1 MYVCDHCGKGSQVGM
16 NVSHSH
22 VRTKKRSKPNLHRTT
37 LVYNGRRQTMK
48 LCTKCLR
55 LAKKKS
61 VLGYKVKAKGKTEV
75 IQTSFSAPEERKSSV
90 KVKLV
95 EKREASTLSADIA
108 RAMEQKTKISRKPAE
123 KKVKSK
129 VQGE

>member
-1 MYVCDHCGKGSQVGM
+1 MYACDHCGKSSQVGM

-37 LVYNGRRQTMK
+37 LVYGGRRQSMR

-61 VLGYKVKAKGKTEV
+61 AVGYNGEAKGKAKV
-75 IQTSFSAPEERKSSV
+75 IQTSSSPQVESV
-90 KVKLV
+90 KLKKK
-95 EKREASTLSADIA
+95 ESHTLSEDIMKA
-108 RAMEQKTKISRKPAE
+108 ATSTKKEPAKTA
-123 KKVKSK
+123 KS
-129 VQGE
+129 